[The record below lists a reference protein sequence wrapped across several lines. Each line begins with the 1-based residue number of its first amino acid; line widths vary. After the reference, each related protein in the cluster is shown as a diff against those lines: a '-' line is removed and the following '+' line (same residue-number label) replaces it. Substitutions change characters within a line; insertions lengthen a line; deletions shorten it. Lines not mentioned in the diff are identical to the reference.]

1 MIEPR
6 YYIDGNF
13 VPESQAKVSI
23 LDRGLLYGDGVFEG
37 IKIYDGYAFRLTA
50 HLERLYASARAIG
63 LTVPLNMM
71 ALQQAVLETVR
82 VNGYRDAYVRPIV
95 TRGVGDLGINPR
107 SSGKPSLFIIAKQWR
122 RLYDDEIYRRGLK
135 AIVARTRVVPNA
147 SRPAHIKSLNYLT
160 NILAKAEANVAGVDE
175 AIMLDSFGYVAEAT
189 ADNILVVRDK
199 TIYSPPGDSSLPG
212 ITKQT
217 VFALAQ
223 HIGVPIKEL
232 YFRPA
237 QLYQADECL
246 LTGTVAEIVPVT
258 QVDGHI
264 IGGGEPGPITKLLYG
279 RFKQIV
285 GTPTWGTPV
294 YAGESEGAGSKPVH
308 QAKYPGSPLL

>member
-13 VPESQAKVSI
+13 VPERQAKVSI

-212 ITKQT
+212 ITK
-217 VFALAQ
+217 
-223 HIGVPIKEL
+223 
-232 YFRPA
+232 
-237 QLYQADECL
+237 
-246 LTGTVAEIVPVT
+246 
-258 QVDGHI
+258 
-264 IGGGEPGPITKLLYG
+264 
-279 RFKQIV
+279 
-285 GTPTWGTPV
+285 
-294 YAGESEGAGSKPVH
+294 
-308 QAKYPGSPLL
+308 